1 MMARRLRAETIP
13 AGIVAENHNAAKS
26 FEEANTM
33 KYNEKTAAAVINS
46 LLRAARKMP
55 RESLRDA
62 WTDEQGRT
70 CATDGFRAYC
80 LNTAPA
86 GMLETLTSCPDPARA
101 AAYAAGNNKIMAYI
115 FKPLDAGKTVE
126 MPAPDA
132 DAVKAFMAADKQQGG
147 RGVYDLG
154 KEFPAVNIKYLWDI
168 IRLFPAA
175 KWYVLADPYARM
187 VSPVFI
193 VADEGRACLLPI
205 RQDSKPWKA
214 PEAPAPAPA
223 EKPAA
228 AKRPEIISNNPAP
241 ALYAVYVKL
250 PRAKSY
256 ALADM
261 ANGRVGVRRIYAPV
275 YNDSH
280 LDKLKELLDEV
291 AGENHGHSFQ
301 IRTMDKRPKI
311 IYAAV
316 PTVTPEMFADMIAA

>member
-1 MMARRLRAETIP
+1 
-13 AGIVAENHNAAKS
+13 
-26 FEEANTM
+26 M

-46 LLRAARKMP
+46 LLRAARKSP
-55 RESLRDA
+55 RESLHDA

-70 CATDGFRAYC
+70 CAMDGYRAYC
-80 LNTAPA
+80 LNTAPN
-86 GMLETLTSCPDPARA
+86 GMRETWTCRPDPARA
-101 AAYAAGNNKIMAYI
+101 AARAADNNKILAHV
-115 FKPLDAGKTVE
+115 FNPLDAGKTVE

-132 DAVKAFMAADKQQGG
+132 DAVKSFMAADKQQGG

-154 KEFPAVNIKYLWDI
+154 KEFPAVNVKYLWDI

-214 PEAPAPAPA
+214 PEAPAAPV
-223 EKPAA
+223 EKPA
-228 AKRPEIISNNPAP
+228 AKRPETISNDPSP
-241 ALYAVYVKL
+241 ALYAVYAKL

-291 AGENHGHSFQ
+291 AGENPGHSFQ

-311 IYAAV
+311 IYTAV